1 MVKCFEYLISLVGGY
16 IDTLDSL
23 KVISDFSLLDLFIAL
38 IIITFLIIFIFN
50 RRRS

>member
-1 MVKCFEYLISLVGGY
+1 MVDCLEYIVSVIGGF